1 VQNIPREDP
10 QRPPAPQD
18 HPRLSNALT
27 LGVLSLGCGGFITG
41 IPALILGLRSKRD
54 IERSRGVWTGNGQ
67 AIAAIMMGF
76 FGSIGSLAILAL
88 TLGPLAIS
96 KIAHNDAPAI
106 AKISDVGTIHVIALA
121 NRTGT
126 LLENLRSIT
135 KERHGKNVLLQTRYR
150 RCGACD
156 EFQSALSDT
165 KMQAA
170 LAGTIL
176 VRVDVAVFR
185 EELEALK
192 IETQS
197 APWFYKLS
205 ESVKATDGISAGE
218 WDENIP
224 ANMAPVLES
233 FMRGTLKVRRDPKK
247 P

>member
-1 VQNIPREDP
+1 VQNIPPEARV
-10 QRPPAPQD
+10 QAPAPQD
-18 HPRLSNALT
+18 HPRLSRALT

-41 IPALILGLRSKRD
+41 IPALILGLQSKRD
-54 IERSRGVWTGNGQ
+54 IERSRGTWTGNGQ

-76 FGSIGSLAILAL
+76 FGSIVSLAILAL

-96 KIAHNDAPAI
+96 TITQNNTPAV
-106 AKISDVGTIHVIALA
+106 AKVSDVGSIHVIALA

-126 LLENLRSIT
+126 LLENLRTIV
-135 KERHGKNVLLQTRYR
+135 KDRRGRNVLLQTRYR

-156 EFQSALSDT
+156 EFQSALNDT

-205 ESVKATDGISAGE
+205 ESLKATDGISAGE

-224 ANMAPVLES
+224 ANMAPVLDA
-233 FMRGTLKVRRDPKK
+233 FMRGTLKVRRDPKR
-247 P
+247 